1 MDPLDDHLRE
11 LKPSCHRNFKNLLKE
26 VREAYPIG
34 VPALMVKSQTDRLA
48 QAGGY
53 SFHLGTPD
61 EILRRICSWLLTGAD
76 GSEGELRRLVPAL
89 WNRHGRE
96 DAALAAL
103 LMANLRELSDEE
115 SWKLLAEMVGNAEP
129 AEALLL
135 VIEEAVRA
143 GRSHADNDV
152 LLSWFNQGGTRA
164 HLALLCSHSK
174 WKDSVDT
181 IPDEINAALITIE
194 LPKGDSLLRRVRN
207 RLQ

>member
-11 LKPSCHRNFKNLLKE
+11 LKTSCHRSSKKLLNE

-61 EILRRICSWLLTGAD
+61 EILRRICSWLLTGAA
-76 GSEGELRRLVPAL
+76 GNEGELRKLVPAL

-96 DAALAAL
+96 DVALAAL
-103 LMANLRELSDEE
+103 LMANMRDLSDEE
-115 SWKLLAEMVGNAEP
+115 SWILLAEMVGNTEP

-135 VIEEAVRA
+135 VIEEAGRA
-143 GRSHADNDV
+143 GRSHASNDV
-152 LLSWFNQGGTRA
+152 LLTWFNQAGTRA
-164 HLALLCSHSK
+164 HLALLCCHSK
-174 WKDSVDT
+174 WKSAVAT
-181 IPDEINAALITIE
+181 IPDDISAKLATIG
-194 LPKGDSLLRRVRN
+194 LPEGDSLLRRVRD
-207 RLQ
+207 RLL